1 MEPSMKRVYLDNSA
15 TTAVDRAVIET
26 MLPYFDKAYGN
37 ASSFHSFGREAARA
51 LESAR
56 DQVATL
62 IGAKPSEIYFTAGG
76 TESDNIAILGIAYAN
91 RDKGNHIITS
101 AIEHPAVLET
111 CRHLEESGFK
121 VTYLPVDIDGRVSL
135 SDLRDAITE
144 ETILITIM
152 HANNEIGT
160 IQHVRDM
167 GALARDRNI
176 AFHTDAVQSIGKVPL
191 DVEFSNIDLLSISSH
206 KLHGPKGVGALY
218 VREGTAIT
226 PVIFGG
232 GHERGLRPSTEN
244 VPGIVGFGKACE
256 IAHNRLDEDIEHMSS
271 LRDKLIKGILDAIPK
286 SVLNGPCSDRLCN
299 NVNISFEAVEG
310 EALIL
315 ALDRVGI
322 AASTGSACSS
332 KKSTASHVLLA
343 TGLSEQMAYGSLR
356 ISLSRFTTEDDIGYV
371 LEKLPPIVERLRSMS
386 PLWKEE

>member
-1 MEPSMKRVYLDNSA
+1 MKRVYLDNSA
-15 TTAVDRAVIET
+15 TTAVDQAVIET

-91 RDKGNHIITS
+91 RDKGNHIITT

-135 SDLRDAITE
+135 SDLREAITE

-167 GALARDRNI
+167 GALARDRDV

-206 KLHGPKGVGALY
+206 KLHGPKGAGALY
-218 VREGTAIT
+218 MREGTAIT

-244 VPGIVGFGKACE
+244 VPGIAGFGKACE
-256 IAHNRLDEDIEHMSS
+256 IAHNRLDEDIEHMTS

-356 ISLSRFTTEDDIGYV
+356 LSLSRYTTEDDVGYV
-371 LEKLPPIVERLRSMS
+371 LEKLPSIVQRLRSMS

>member
-1 MEPSMKRVYLDNSA
+1 MKRVYLDNSA
-15 TTAVDRAVIET
+15 TTAVDQAVIET

-91 RDKGNHIITS
+91 REKGNHIITS

-135 SDLRDAITE
+135 SDLREAITE

-160 IQHVRDM
+160 IQNIRDM
-167 GALARDRNI
+167 GALARDRDV

-191 DVEFSNIDLLSISSH
+191 DVEFSNIDMLSISSH

-226 PVIFGG
+226 PIIFGG

-256 IAHNRLDEDIEHMSS
+256 IAHNRLDEDIEHMTS

-356 ISLSRFTTEDDIGYV
+356 LSLSRYTTEDDMGYV
-371 LEKLPPIVERLRSMS
+371 LEKLPSIVQRLRSMS

>member
-1 MEPSMKRVYLDNSA
+1 MKRVYLDNSA

>member
-1 MEPSMKRVYLDNSA
+1 MKRVYLDNSA
-15 TTAVDRAVIET
+15 TTAVDPAVIDA

-56 DQVATL
+56 EQVATL

-76 TESDNIAILGIAYAN
+76 TESDNIAILGVAYAN
-91 RDKGNHIITS
+91 RDKGTHIITS

-111 CRHLEESGFK
+111 CKHLEENGFS

-135 SDLRDAITE
+135 ADLREAITD
-144 ETILITIM
+144 ETVLITIM

-160 IQHVRDM
+160 IQQVRDM
-167 GALARDRNI
+167 GALARDRGI
-176 AFHTDAVQSIGKVPL
+176 VFHTDAVQSIGKVPL
-191 DVEFSNIDLLSISSH
+191 DVEFSNIDMLSISSH

-218 VREGTAIT
+218 MREGTNIS
-226 PVIFGG
+226 PILFGG

-256 IAHNRLDEDIEHMSS
+256 IAHNRLDDDVKQMTA
-271 LRDKLIKGILDAIPK
+271 LRDRLMQGILETVPK

-315 ALDRVGI
+315 ALDRAGI

-343 TGLSEQMAYGSLR
+343 AGLSEQMAYGSLR
-356 ISLSRFTTEDDIGYV
+356 LSLSRYTTEEEISYV
-371 LEKLPPIVERLRSMS
+371 LEKVPPIVQRLRSMS

>member
-1 MEPSMKRVYLDNSA
+1 
-15 TTAVDRAVIET
+15 
-26 MLPYFDKAYGN
+26 
-37 ASSFHSFGREAARA
+37 
-51 LESAR
+51 
-56 DQVATL
+56 
-62 IGAKPSEIYFTAGG
+62 
-76 TESDNIAILGIAYAN
+76 
-91 RDKGNHIITS
+91 GNHIITT

-135 SDLRDAITE
+135 SDLREAITE

-167 GALARDRNI
+167 GALARDRDV

-206 KLHGPKGVGALY
+206 KLHGPKGAGALY
-218 VREGTAIT
+218 MREGTAIT

-244 VPGIVGFGKACE
+244 VPGIAGFGKACE
-256 IAHNRLDEDIEHMSS
+256 IAHNRLDEDIEHMTS

-356 ISLSRFTTEDDIGYV
+356 LSLSRYTTEDDVGYV
-371 LEKLPPIVERLRSMS
+371 LEKLPSIVQRLRSMS